1 AGGSR
6 PRCHVEAVGRDREL
20 GHCPGRAGHGFGSRG
35 VEPRPRRVLLRE
47 RRRVSLADKFAA
59 AGAEVAPPVRVTQQP
74 HPRGWEPGV
83 RYESGVPGEA
93 TVTVKPGD
101 FTQEEKGWRA
111 AIKQF
116 TGLVVPEDRRVELV
130 DTRYWGNPEAPM
142 VYARFRIV
150 DRGTT
155 HADIDALVKA
165 AKQKRRKAAAKPPTG
180 GAAFVVAIGD
190 TQLGKVDG
198 GGTEATIGRVLA
210 STDAAVRRLKM
221 LRKHGT
227 GVGPV
232 YLLWLGD
239 CIEGRHSQGGALV
252 WRTDLTTTEQVRV
265 LRRLMVEQ
273 VKAFAP
279 LAERVVLASV
289 PGNHDEASRT
299 AGRMDTRYDDSWAVD
314 AASAVGDA
322 LALAGG
328 YEHVSVVV
336 PARDELT
343 ITLDIGGTITT
354 LAHGHQMR
362 PGKAH
367 QWWADQAHG
376 MQDAGQSTLL
386 LTGHLHHLAITRPGR
401 KTHVQVPAMDGGST
415 WWRHRTGADSPAG
428 VVTLL
433 VSDGGWS
440 DLQVV

>member
-1 AGGSR
+1 MRKGS
-6 PRCHVEAVGRDREL
+6 G
-20 GHCPGRAGHGFGSRG
+20 
-35 VEPRPRRVLLRE
+35 
-47 RRRVSLADKFAA
+47 VSLVEKLAA
-59 AGAEVAPPVRVTQQP
+59 AGAETAPPVRVTQQP

-83 RYESGVPGEA
+83 RYESGLPAEA
-93 TVTVKPGD
+93 TVTVKPAD
-101 FTQEEKGWRA
+101 LSDEEKGWRA
-111 AIKQF
+111 AIASA
-116 TGLVVPEDRRVELV
+116 TGLVIPDDRRVELV

-142 VYARFRIV
+142 VYARFKIV
-150 DRGTT
+150 DRGVT

-165 AKQKRRKAAAKPPTG
+165 AKRRQSKATPPTG
-180 GAAFVVAIGD
+180 EAAYVVAIGD
-190 TQLGKVDG
+190 TQLGKIDG
-198 GGTEATIGRVLA
+198 GGTEATIQRVLD
-210 STDAAVRRLKM
+210 STDAAVRRLKA
-221 LRKHGT
+221 LRAADKKHGST
-227 GVGPV
+227 SSIGPV

-239 CIEGRHSQGGALV
+239 CIEGRNSQGGALV

-386 LTGHLHHLAITRPGR
+386 LTGHLHHLSITQPGR
-401 KTHVQVPAMDGGST
+401 KTHIQVPAMDGGST
-415 WWRHRTGADSPAG
+415 WYRHRTGADAPAG
-428 VVTLL
+428 MVTLTTHG
-433 VSDGGWS
+433 GGWS
-440 DLQVV
+440 NLLIV